1 MALVYGTATFLM
13 QGALRLLGDWK
24 VEGRECVPPKGP
36 LLIVSNHQSNMDPPI
51 LSASI
56 PRRINFMAKRGLFHN
71 PVASHLLKAYGAFP
85 LNQNGGDL
93 AAIQRSIKLLSLD
106 AAMVIFPE
114 GTRSPGA
121 MRKAIPGIAL
131 IALMSGAPILPV
143 GITGTERIGPPW
155 QVAIPTGEFRV
166 TIGQPFSI
174 PPMEG
179 KVKREQLETITTMI
193 MERVASLLPESY
205 RGVYGLQEKRPFLE
219 VASEERGN
227 GST

>member
-1 MALVYGTATFLM
+1 MGLVYGTSMFLM
-13 QGALRLLGDWK
+13 RGALRLFGDWK
-24 VEGRECVPPKGP
+24 VEGREYVPPKGP
-36 LLIVSNHQSNMDPPI
+36 LLVVSNHQSNMDPPI

-71 PVASHLLKAYGAFP
+71 PVASHFLKAYGAFP

-93 AAIQRSIKLLSLD
+93 AAIQKSVQLLSQD
-106 AAMVIFPE
+106 AAMGIFPE

-131 IALMSGAPILPV
+131 VALRSGAPILPV
-143 GITGTERIGPPW
+143 GITGTERIGPLW
-155 QVAIPTGEFRV
+155 HVAVPTGEFRIR
-166 TIGQPFSI
+166 IGQPFSI

-179 KVKREQLETITTMI
+179 RVVREQLEAITTMI
-193 MERVASLLPESY
+193 MDRVAALLPESY
-205 RGVYGLQEKRPFLE
+205 RGVYALKEKSPLLE
-219 VASEERGN
+219 AASGERGN

>member
-1 MALVYGTATFLM
+1 MGLVYNTSTFLVR
-13 QGALRLLGDWK
+13 GALRLFGDWK

-36 LLIVSNHQSNMDPPI
+36 LLVVSNHQSNMDPPI

-71 PVASHLLKAYGAFP
+71 PIASHMLKAYGAFP

-93 AAIQRSIKLLSLD
+93 AAIQQSVRLLSKD

-131 IALMSGAPILPV
+131 VALRSGAPILPV
-143 GITGTERIGPPW
+143 GITGTERIGPIW

-166 TIGQPFSI
+166 KIGQPFSI

-179 KVKREQLETITTMI
+179 RVGREQLEAIATMI
-193 MERVASLLPESY
+193 MDRVAALLPESY
-205 RGVYGLQEKRPFLE
+205 RGVYALKEKSAFPE
-219 VASEERGN
+219 VAGEERGN